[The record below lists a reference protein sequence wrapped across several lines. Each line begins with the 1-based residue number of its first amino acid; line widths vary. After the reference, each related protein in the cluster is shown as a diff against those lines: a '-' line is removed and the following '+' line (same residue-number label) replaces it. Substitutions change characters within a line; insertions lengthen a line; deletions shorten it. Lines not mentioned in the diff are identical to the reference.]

1 MLICVIFDIININW
15 ERGVRVKESLRK
27 LIKIWDLD
35 EENYNKGIYIS
46 KKDLEY
52 LTNNVEKFEIKNSY
66 YSYGK
71 DKKVYF
77 NLVPKPWWG
86 NIENPEVIILLL
98 NPGFTKDDDEDK
110 KILSDHNFEENNAHL
125 KEEMINNLK
134 QSNNNINWFDD
145 KWKNAGSYHW
155 WKPRLKEIAG
165 ELKADDPYNY
175 IYNNIG
181 FFEFFGYHSKSFDLS
196 FLKNDEFL
204 PTQKAMFEYLNKL
217 IKVNNPLVVIVWGQ
231 KKWQQGLDG
240 LAHYDEF
247 KDIEQF
253 VPLDY
258 IDTISTASSYL
269 SKDNL
274 RPYDFKRIVD
284 TLNKI

>member
-1 MLICVIFDIININW
+1 M
-15 ERGVRVKESLRK
+15 KESLRK

-52 LTNNVEKFEIKNSY
+52 LANNVEKFEIKNSY

-145 KWKNAGSYHW
+145 KWKKAGSYHW

-240 LAHYDEF
+240 LAHYNEF

-258 IDTISTASSYL
+258 IDTISTSSSYL